1 MQTEMSK
8 WGNSAAFR
16 VPADLVRLSGLT
28 IGTKVEIVFEDGY
41 LKIKPLKQKLSRAE
55 RLKRLLASYEELG
68 PDEEI
73 DWGPDV
79 GNEIIE

>member
-1 MQTEMSK
+1 MQTEISK
-8 WGNSAAFR
+8 WGNSAATR
-16 VPADLVRLSGLT
+16 IPAELMREAGLS
-28 IGTKVEIVFEDGY
+28 IGSKIDIVVENGE
-41 LKIKPLKQKLSRAE
+41 LKLRALRPKISRTE
-55 RLKRLLASYEELG
+55 RLERLIASYKKLG

>member
-1 MQTEMSK
+1 MQTEISK
-8 WGNSAAFR
+8 WGNSLATRIPVEFGR
-16 VPADLVRLSGLT
+16 QLGMSV
-28 IGTKVEIVFEDGY
+28 GTKTEMIIEDGW
-41 LKIKPLKQKLSRAE
+41 LKMRPIKQKMSRAE
-55 RLKRLLASYEELG
+55 RLERLIASYKELG

>member
-1 MQTEMSK
+1 MEIEMGK

-16 VPADLVRLSGLT
+16 VPAELVRQSGLKV
-28 IGTKVEIVFEDGY
+28 GTKMEIVFEDGA
-41 LKIKPLKQKLSRAE
+41 LKIKPIKQKISRAE
-55 RLKRLLASYEELG
+55 RLERLIASYKELG

>member
-1 MQTEMSK
+1 MQIEIGK
-8 WGNSAAFR
+8 WGNSAATR
-16 VPADLVRLSGLT
+16 IPAELMRLSGLSV
-28 IGTKVEIVFEDGY
+28 GQKAEIVFENGC
-41 LKIKPLKQKLSRAE
+41 ISIRPLKQKISRAE
-55 RLKRLLASYEELG
+55 RYARIIASVEAIG

>member
-1 MQTEMSK
+1 MQMEIGK
-8 WGNSAAFR
+8 WGNSAATR
-16 VPADLVRLSGLT
+16 LPAEMMRQSGLT
-28 IGTKVEIVFEDGY
+28 IGCKAEMVFEDGWI
-41 LKIKPLKQKLSRAE
+41 KIKPIKQKMSRKE
-55 RLKRLLASYEELG
+55 RLEWLLASYEKLG

>member
-1 MQTEMSK
+1 MQMEIGK
-8 WGNSAAFR
+8 WGNSAATR
-16 VPADLVRLSGLT
+16 IPAELMREAGLT
-28 IGTKVEIVFEDGY
+28 IGSGIDMVVEPDG
-41 LKIKPLKQKLSRAE
+41 LKIRPIKKKMSRAE
-55 RLKRLLASYEELG
+55 RLEWLLASYEKLG

>member
-1 MQTEMSK
+1 MQTEIGK
-8 WGNSAAFR
+8 WGNSAATR
-16 VPADLVRLSGLT
+16 IPSKILKEAGLHVGSKIDIVVENGEVRLRAV
-28 IGTKVEIVFEDGY
+28 KP
-41 LKIKPLKQKLSRAE
+41 KISRAE
-55 RLKRLLASYEELG
+55 RLDRLIASYKKLG

>member
-1 MQTEMSK
+1 MEIEMGK

-16 VPADLVRLSGLT
+16 VPAELVRQSGMT
-28 IGTKVEIVFEDGY
+28 VGSKMEIVFEDGA
-41 LKIKPLKQKLSRAE
+41 LKIKPLKQKITRAE
-55 RLKRLLASYEELG
+55 RYARIIASIEKYGPGEEM
-68 PDEEI
+68 

>member
-1 MQTEMSK
+1 MEIEMGK

-16 VPADLVRLSGLT
+16 VPVELMRQSGL
-28 IGTKVEIVFEDGY
+28 KVGSKMEIVFEDGA
-41 LKIKPLKQKLSRAE
+41 LKIKPLKQKITRAE
-55 RLKRLLASYEELG
+55 RLERIIASAKAIG

-79 GNEIIE
+79 GHEIIE